1 MNGIAALRRFVV
13 IGISFADRMQ
23 GRGDDLGRGVGK
35 SASRKFKSL
44 LRGAP
49 RRQSNLDRM
58 GAYRREIA

>member
-1 MNGIAALRRFVV
+1 VV

-35 SASRKFKSL
+35 SWSRKFKSL

-58 GAYRREIA
+58 SAYRPVIA